1 VIPEVCESMPI
12 CNFGLKRVI
21 GARIEEVFL
30 PLSKVAGFCQVECI
44 SGPGTLAAMF
54 STLPHMVNFGHLHPS

>member
-1 VIPEVCESMPI
+1 MSQILLTSADSWRRIVYVIPEVCESMPI

-30 PLSKVAGFCQVECI
+30 PLSKVAGNRRRNVRK
-44 SGPGTLAAMF
+44 
-54 STLPHMVNFGHLHPS
+54 